1 MAAVIPLP
9 ARAAESKGLL
19 YWMERVLKE
28 RERVIASADEEAIHD
43 LRVAL
48 RRCRSLASV
57 FEEVDPNPA
66 WRELRKSSR
75 KLFLSLG
82 VIRDSQVQELWVLKL
97 AAADDPLRAQIL
109 YAVKNGRERQER
121 DARKSAARFDEKYW
135 VKLARELRPRLRL
148 LPLDGDAAQ
157 CLALERYEDA
167 AELHR
172 RALRTE
178 KPKPWHELR
187 IGVKH
192 LRYSVENLLPK
203 LHNAWGPD
211 LKRVQDLLG
220 DIHDLDVLAETVRG
234 AASDLAG
241 SAKWQSL
248 IARERSD
255 RLETYRQI
263 ALGTTGLWSQW
274 RSGLPTN
281 GRVAVVASARLKA
294 TARAADPKFAK
305 TAAVA
310 RLAHKLFRELRHAK
324 VAALLQDEKLEALLN
339 AAAMIHA
346 IEPNESAK
354 VAHKDA
360 RKFLAG
366 LPPPPGWTA
375 ADWQLLSLIVRYHR
389 GQAPSAENARFAEL
403 EPTQQAKLLLAAG
416 ILRIARALR
425 KMGAAPCAILRAERK
440 TDHLELLVAG
450 FSEAQTAPKGLAI
463 GRQMLEAAIG
473 TAMMIRSMELAVPAL
488 PLQFPAVKPQP
499 VVENEIKLLTGD

>member
-9 ARAAESKGLL
+9 ARAAESRGLL

-28 RERVIASADEEAIHD
+28 RDRVVASADEESIHD

-66 WRELRKSSR
+66 WRELRKTSR
-75 KLFLSLG
+75 KLFRSLG
-82 VIRDSQVQELWVLKL
+82 VIRDSQVQEVWVLNL
-97 AAADDPLRAQIL
+97 AAPDDPLRAQIL

-121 DARKSAARFDEKYW
+121 DAKKSAARFDEKYW
-135 VKLARELRPRLRL
+135 VKLARELRSRLRL

-157 CLALERYEDA
+157 CLALERYEEA

-192 LRYSVENLLPK
+192 LRYAVENLLPK
-203 LHNAWGPD
+203 LHSAWGSD

-220 DIHDLDVLAETVRG
+220 DVHDLDVLAETVRG
-234 AASDLAG
+234 AASDLSG
-241 SAKWQSL
+241 SAKWQLL
-248 IARERSD
+248 IAKERSD

-274 RSGLPTN
+274 RAGLPTN
-281 GRVAVVASARLKA
+281 GRVAVVAASRLKA

-305 TAAVA
+305 SAAVG
-310 RLAHKLFRELRHAK
+310 RLAHKIFRELRHAK
-324 VAALLQDEKLEALLN
+324 VAAILSDEKLESLMN
-339 AAAMIHA
+339 AAATLHA
-346 IEPNESAK
+346 IEPTESAK
-354 VAHKDA
+354 AAHKDA
-360 RKFLAG
+360 RNFLSE
-366 LPPPPGWTA
+366 LPAPPGWTA
-375 ADWQLLSLIVRYHR
+375 ADWHLLALIVRYHR
-389 GQAPSAENARFAEL
+389 GPAPSAENARFAEL
-403 EPTQQAKLLLAAG
+403 EPQQQAKLLLAAG
-416 ILRIARALR
+416 TLRIARALR
-425 KMGAAPCAILRAERK
+425 KMGVEPGAKLRAERK

-450 FSEAQTAPKGLAI
+450 FSEAQTAPKSLTV

-473 TAMMIRSMELAVPAL
+473 TAIVIRSLELAEPAL
-488 PLQFPAVKPQP
+488 PLQFPAAKPQP
-499 VVENEIKLLTGD
+499 IAENDVKLLTGD